1 MKNTIY
7 SLLAVAIVLASCTKK
22 DTETSERF
30 YFRTDGADLAVQVD
44 GNINSKVFILL
55 LHGGPGGGSGAYNS
69 GYYADKLEEK
79 YAMVYMDQRG
89 NGASQGNFSAE
100 DLTLE
105 QNSKDVYA
113 LTLFL
118 KQKYGSDI
126 SIFLMGHSWGG
137 ITSAHAL
144 INTQIQSEL
153 KGWIEVDGAHDFPQN
168 DIEAV
173 KMFLTIGNQQVAAGN
188 STDFWNPLLTQIIAM
203 DTNNITSQD
212 QGVLNSNGFKA
223 EQNIPEIATNGPS
236 GSSSE
241 FGVLNSPDAS
251 IVIYMNNQAINPP
264 LNQDSQ
270 QNPLTDR
277 LNEITIPSQF
287 LWGKYD
293 FVVPPAIGVSG
304 YNLVGTTDK
313 ELVIFQYSGHS
324 PMNNEPVLFVQ
335 EVTDFVELYK

>member
-1 MKNTIY
+1 MKLILICPLIFAAI
-7 SLLAVAIVLASCTKK
+7 LLACTKK
-22 DTETSERF
+22 NGETSERF

-44 GNINSKVFILL
+44 GNIQSKVFILI
-55 LHGGPGGGSGAYNS
+55 LHGGPGGGSGNYNT

-89 NGASQGNFSAE
+89 NGASQGNFNAE

-105 QNSKDVYA
+105 QNSKDIYA

-144 INTQIQSEL
+144 IHTQIQNEI
-153 KGWIEVDGAHDFPQN
+153 KGWIEVDGAHDFEKS

-173 KMFLTIGNQQVAAGN
+173 KMFLTIGNQEVAAGN
-188 STDFWNPLLTQIIAM
+188 NSDFWNPLLTKIAAI
-203 DTNNITSQD
+203 DTNNIVFDD
-212 QGVLNSNGFKA
+212 QLLLNTNGFEAQQKIS
-223 EQNIPEIATNGPS
+223 EVITDGPS

-241 FGVLNSPDAS
+241 FNFFNSPDVS
-251 IVIYMNNQAINPP
+251 IAVYMNNDAVNGP

-277 LNEITIPSQF
+277 LNEITVPCQF

-293 FVVPPAIGVSG
+293 FVVPPALGFSAFD
-304 YNLVGTTDK
+304 LVNTSSK
-313 ELVIFQYSGHS
+313 ELVIFQHSGHA
-324 PMNNEPVLFVQ
+324 PMSNEPVLFVQ
-335 EVTDFVELYK
+335 EVSDFIELYK